1 MRVQR
6 LWADAARDPLLR
18 EHSSAEARAL
28 VAARVAWA
36 EWAAVMLR
44 RRPPPAA
51 RIASLEA
58 DAVRLDEAAYAALD
72 ASLVA
77 ALK

>member
-1 MRVQR
+1 
-6 LWADAARDPLLR
+6 
-18 EHSSAEARAL
+18 
-28 VAARVAWA
+28 
-36 EWAAVMLR
+36 MLR